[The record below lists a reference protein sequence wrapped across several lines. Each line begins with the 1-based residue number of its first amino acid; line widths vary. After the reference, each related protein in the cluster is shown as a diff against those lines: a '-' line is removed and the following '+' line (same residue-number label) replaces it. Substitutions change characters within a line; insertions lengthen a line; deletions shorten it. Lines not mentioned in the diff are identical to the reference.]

1 MDVPS
6 TDCVLVCCDGA
17 GPRYT
22 QTLQTEAAVSE
33 ASSPLEDTLL
43 AGTMRELLPINPT
56 DFVVSPAT
64 RKGAVK
70 ACQVG

>member
-1 MDVPS
+1 M
-6 TDCVLVCCDGA
+6 LVYCDGA
-17 GPRYT
+17 GPKYT

-33 ASSPLEDTLL
+33 ASSPREDTLL
-43 AGTMRELLPINPT
+43 AGTVQELLPMNPT

-70 ACQVG
+70 TCQVG